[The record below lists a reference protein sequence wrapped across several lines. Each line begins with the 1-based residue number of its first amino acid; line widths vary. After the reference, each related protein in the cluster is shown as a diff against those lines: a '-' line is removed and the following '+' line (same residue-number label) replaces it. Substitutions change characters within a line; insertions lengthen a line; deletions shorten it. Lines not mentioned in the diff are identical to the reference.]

1 MNKLILFLTILI
13 SATIAQ
19 EVPRTITFQ
28 GVLKDVENQ
37 PYADGQYE
45 LVFRLYQPST
55 GTTYDEIIIWEE
67 SHMVDVKDGIFST
80 LLRASSGD
88 LAAAQQPC
96 KTGIRERK
104 SF

>member
-37 PYADGQYE
+37 PYADGQYQ

-55 GTTYDEIIIWEE
+55 GTTYDEIIMWEE
-67 SHMVDVKDGIFST
+67 SHMVDVKDGIFSP
-80 LLRASSGD
+80 S
-88 LAAAQQPC
+88 P
-96 KTGIRERK
+96 IPN
-104 SF
+104 